1 MSTIKS
7 SSANLTLNADGS
19 GNDILFQSN
28 ASQVGSLTAEGLL
41 TVTGGITMTGTTPTL
56 TIGDA
61 GAEDTKIVFDGNA
74 QDWHIGLDDSADDFV
89 IGLGSTLG
97 TTSHIVID
105 ETGAVTKPLQPA
117 FLAAMSSTQSNIAAG
132 GGFITVLFN
141 SEIFDQNA
149 DYNTGTYTFTAPV
162 TGRYQLNLNCF
173 LQHLDSA
180 SGYYKLMI
188 NTSNRSHYNYVD
200 ARGLSN
206 DPDQWTMTLA
216 VLADMDAGDTSTCT
230 IKQLGGTSQVDVYQL
245 STFSGHLAC

>member
-1 MSTIKS
+1 IK
-7 SSANLTLNADGS
+7 
-19 GNDILFQSN
+19 FQSN
-28 ASQVGSLTAEGLL
+28 AVEKASISDAGLL

-117 FLAAMSSTQSNIAAG
+117 FLATMSAEQSNITAG
-132 GGFITVLFN
+132 GGDITIVFDT
-141 SEIFDQNA
+141 EVFDQNA
-149 DYNTGTYTFTAPV
+149 DFNTSTYTFTAPV
-162 TGRYQLNLNCF
+162 TGRYQLQINLF
-173 LQHLDSA
+173 LQQLDSA
-180 SGYYKLMI
+180 SGYWKLQI
-188 NTSNRSHYNYVD
+188 NTSNRSYHNYMD
-200 ARGLSN
+200 CRGLSN

-216 VLADMDAGDTSTCT
+216 TLADMDAGDTSTCT
-230 IKQLGGTSQVDVYQL
+230 IKQLGGTSQTDVYQL
-245 STFSGHLAC
+245 TTFSGYLAC